1 MSDVNSIGILAAL
14 AGGAASFLSPCVLP
28 LVPGYVSY
36 TVGVDGTYARGLKAR
51 LAGAARGLPFVA
63 GFSTVFVLLG
73 LGVNAVSQLLLS
85 HRHATE
91 IVGGALIILFGVML
105 TGVVRLPVF
114 YREFR
119 AHIAPSPQRRVLGG
133 YLLGLAFAAGW
144 TPCIGPILGAIM
156 TLGATGDSGNAMA
169 LMLLYAIGL
178 AVPFLLAGAVAD
190 GLVARMRPLAR
201 FGAWVQRI
209 SGVVLILMGIA
220 VATGLLT
227 SFSSW
232 LLATF
237 PAFSGLG

>member
-1 MSDVNSIGILAAL
+1 MADVNSIGILAAL

-36 TVGVDGTYARGLKAR
+36 TVGVDGNYARGIKAR
-51 LAGAARGLPFVA
+51 FAGAARGLPFVT

-85 HRHATE
+85 HRRATE

-105 TGVVRLPVF
+105 TGVVRLSAL

-119 AHIAPSPQRRVLGG
+119 VHVTPSPRRRIVGG

-156 TLGATGDSGNAMA
+156 TLGATGYTGNATV
-169 LMLLYAIGL
+169 LMLLYAVGL
-178 AVPFLLAGAVAD
+178 AIPFLLAGAVAD

-209 SGVVLILMGIA
+209 SGVVLVLMGIA
-220 VATGLLT
+220 VATGWLT

-232 LLATF
+232 LLAAF
-237 PAFSGLG
+237 PQFAKFG

>member
-1 MSDVNSIGILAAL
+1 MADVNSIGIVAAL

-36 TVGVDGTYARGLKAR
+36 TLGVDGAYSRGLKAR

-73 LGVNAVSQLLLS
+73 LGVNAVSRLLLS
-85 HRHATE
+85 HRRATE
-91 IVGGALIILFGVML
+91 IAGGVLIILFGVML
-105 TGVVRLPVF
+105 TGIVRSPVF

-119 AHIAPSPQRRVLGG
+119 AHIAPSPRRHILGG

-156 TLGATGDSGNAMA
+156 TLGATGDTGNATA
-169 LMLLYAIGL
+169 LMLLYTFGL

-201 FGAWVQRI
+201 FGAWVQRT
-209 SGVVLILMGIA
+209 SGVVLILMGMA
-220 VATGLLT
+220 VATGWVT

-232 LLATF
+232 LLAAF
-237 PAFSGLG
+237 PGFSKFG